1 MAIPE
6 WNNTQDPPD
15 LAKFAENKKG
25 PARNRGIGFDGGAIV
40 SGLRTA
46 ISRVRGVFAGRRAD
60 EEFAEEIEAHFALLM
75 EENMRRGMPA
85 EEARRAARLKMGSEA
100 ALREAQHDGRTLPWL
115 ESLWQDVRFALRVL
129 RKNPGFTIMAVLTL
143 ALGIGA
149 ATAVFTIVDGVV
161 LKSLGYPNANRIVAV
176 DTRWTD
182 SGHEIPRVGGA
193 DVNDLRGAGDSFEAF
208 SYYYG
213 GQMGVQ
219 LAHAAD
225 FGGIYFVDPDFF
237 RVLAVH
243 PAAGRTFSAADASRS
258 AVVSRAFA
266 ARNFGSE
273 ASALGQTISIE
284 GTAYEIVGVLPAF
297 VQFPAQAQVWA
308 AVSPTPYNLNRTA
321 YNYHV
326 VAMLRPGFSKE
337 QADARLLAIG
347 NRLAAAFPNS
357 NAHKTFT
364 VQPLQ
369 GQLAAPVR
377 TTLLLLLG
385 AVALV
390 LLIACANVANLML
403 ARGAGRMYELATRS
417 ALGAGRA
424 RLARQLLAES
434 GMVGACAGALGI
446 LLAAWETQILLAI
459 GARMLP
465 KPLLANIHMDWRV
478 LVFAIGVS
486 LGTSVL
492 FGIAPAWQAASVD
505 VQSTL
510 KRGGVRG
517 MEHGPA
523 ARVRSALVAMQIALS
538 LALAVGGGLLFRT
551 LLALHS
557 SQMGFRTEGILVTY
571 ASAPG
576 QTLPQVLDAV
586 RRLDDV
592 HARLRALPGVISAGG
607 AMGLPAAQYSSD
619 GSFAI
624 EGKQSFNGNARNLP
638 HAGFRLAS
646 PGYFATMGVPL
657 VQGRDFDEGDV
668 YDKPFVAII
677 SKTLAR
683 EEFPG
688 ENPIGHRIQC
698 GLDNPGKWMTVVGV
712 VGDVRQSSPSAQ
724 PEPELYM
731 PLRQHPFMANDEE
744 VVARTSV
751 NPEDLIPAV
760 QSTIR
765 GVDPEIAMRFTTMNA
780 LVSDSI
786 GAERFRAVLAGIF
799 SGIALLLALS
809 GMYAVMSYVT
819 TQRTAEFGLRAALG
833 AQPGNILRLVLRSA
847 MRLAVTGLA
856 AGLLL
861 SAACARFLASMLFGV
876 KPMDATTYGLV
887 IAIVIPVIL
896 IAAAVPAW
904 RASRVD
910 PMKALR
916 AE

>member
-1 MAIPE
+1 
-6 WNNTQDPPD
+6 
-15 LAKFAENKKG
+15 
-25 PARNRGIGFDGGAIV
+25 
-40 SGLRTA
+40 
-46 ISRVRGVFAGRRAD
+46 
-60 EEFAEEIEAHFALLM
+60 
-75 EENMRRGMPA
+75 MRRGLSA

-115 ESLWQDVRFALRVL
+115 ESLWQDVRFAVRVL

-161 LKSLGYPNANRIVAV
+161 LKSLGYPSANRIVAV

-193 DVNDLRGAGDSFEAF
+193 DVNDLRGASDSFEAF

-225 FGGIYFVDPDFF
+225 FGGVYLVDPDFF

-243 PAAGRTFSAADASRS
+243 PAAGRTFSAADAGRS
-258 AVVSRAFA
+258 AVVSTAFA

-297 VQFPAQAQVWA
+297 AQFPAQAQVWA

-321 YNYHV
+321 YNYHTL
-326 VAMLRPGFSKE
+326 AMLRPGLSKA
-337 QADARLLAIG
+337 QVDARLLSIS
-347 NRLAAAFPNS
+347 NRLAATFPDS

-377 TTLLLLLG
+377 TTLLLLMG

-403 ARGAGRMYELATRS
+403 ARGAGRMHELATRS

-424 RLARQLLAES
+424 RLAAQLLAES
-434 GMVGACAGALGI
+434 AMIGACAGVLGI
-446 LLAAWETQILLAI
+446 LLAAWETQALLSL

-465 KPLLANIHMDWRV
+465 AALLANIHMDWRV
-478 LVFAIGVS
+478 LAFAIAIS
-486 LGTSVL
+486 LGTSLL
-492 FGIAPAWQAASVD
+492 FGIAPAWQAARVD

-510 KRGGVRG
+510 KRAGGRG
-517 MEHGPA
+517 MERGSS
-523 ARVRSALVAMQIALS
+523 ARVRSALVATQIALS

-551 LLALHS
+551 LLALQS

-592 HARLRALPGVISAGG
+592 HARLRALPGVLSAGG
-607 AMGLPAAQYSSD
+607 AMGLPTGEYNSD
-619 GSFAI
+619 GSFVI
-624 EGKQSFNGNARNLP
+624 EGKQSWSGDLRKLP
-638 HAGFRLAS
+638 HAGFRLVS
-646 PGYFATMGVPL
+646 PSYFQTMGIPL
-657 VQGRDFDEGDV
+657 REGRDFDDGDL
-668 YDKPFVAII
+668 YDKPIVAII
-677 SKTLAR
+677 SQTLAWQN
-683 EEFPG
+683 FPN
-688 ENPIGHRIQC
+688 EDPIGHRIAC
-698 GLDNPGKWMTVVGV
+698 GLNNSGEWMTIVGV

-724 PEPELYM
+724 PEEELYM
-731 PLRQHPFMANDEE
+731 PLRQHPYMANDEE
-744 VVARTSV
+744 IVVRTSGD
-751 NPEDLIPAV
+751 PEGFIPAV
-760 QSTIR
+760 QGAIR
-765 GVDPEIAMRFTTMNA
+765 DVDPEIAMRFTTMNA

-833 AQPGNILRLVLRSA
+833 AQPGNILRLVLGGA
-847 MRLAVTGLA
+847 VRLAAAGLV

-861 SAACARFLASMLFGV
+861 SFVCARFLAAMLFGV
-876 KPMDATTYGLV
+876 KAMDAATYGLV

-896 IAAAVPAW
+896 IAAVVPAW
-904 RASRVD
+904 RAARVD